1 MTAAALSS
9 PPAGR
14 RDRNMREKRRRIFDA
29 ATALFDERGYHAVT
43 TQEVSERADIA
54 VGTLFRYAAT
64 KNELLLLIYN
74 EKLRHALERGA
85 ERARHSDDL
94 VDAIMKLILPMV
106 ELASDTSRENGRAYQ
121 RELLF
126 GAPGE
131 PHRQEG
137 LALIAGLQESI
148 CARLTGQA
156 IREGLPA
163 DADAAR
169 LAGSSIF
176 AVTHLVISRAS
187 TGAHPEHDPM
197 EDLRA
202 QVRQIVHG
210 YFAALS
216 TSNPRHRD
224 GSDEETK
231 GDQQ

>member
-94 VDAIMKLILPMV
+94 GLTPWGGPVSVLVHDGLLGHR
-106 ELASDTSRENGRAYQ
+106 LGR
-121 RELLF
+121 
-126 GAPGE
+126 
-131 PHRQEG
+131 
-137 LALIAGLQESI
+137 
-148 CARLTGQA
+148 
-156 IREGLPA
+156 
-163 DADAAR
+163 
-169 LAGSSIF
+169 
-176 AVTHLVISRAS
+176 
-187 TGAHPEHDPM
+187 
-197 EDLRA
+197 
-202 QVRQIVHG
+202 
-210 YFAALS
+210 
-216 TSNPRHRD
+216 
-224 GSDEETK
+224 
-231 GDQQ
+231 